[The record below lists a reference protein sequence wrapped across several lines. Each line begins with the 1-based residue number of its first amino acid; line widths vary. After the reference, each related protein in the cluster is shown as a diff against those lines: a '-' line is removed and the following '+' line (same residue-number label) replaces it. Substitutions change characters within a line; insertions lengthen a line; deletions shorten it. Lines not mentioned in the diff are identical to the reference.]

1 MTTANSPEELECVAP
16 SPVLPTTRE
25 PWNWSAYRQRREEIA
40 ARWRGDGHRYFSQGY
55 FLKNLFGQRVQKVSI
70 DAGLTCPN
78 VDGTVAYGGCNFC
91 DNRSF
96 SPSRRMPRRD
106 ILQQIEAGIRLL
118 KLRYR
123 VDRFI
128 AYFQPATNTY
138 ADIEDLEWMYDQA
151 LQHPQIYGMA
161 IGTRPD
167 CVPPEVME
175 ILERFASRTMLSIEY
190 GMQTMHD
197 RSLAWMNRGH
207 DHAATVDA
215 IQRSRHLPFEV
226 CLHIMLSLPTETRAD
241 MVQTAE
247 EVARLQVDAVKIHNL
262 YVVKKTPLAMMWEQG
277 DLRLMER
284 DEYVE
289 TLVDF
294 IERLPPDMIVERIS
308 GDAPSDYFLAPT
320 WSLDKPGILQAIEQE
335 FARRDSWQGKHFS
348 KPTVD

>member
-1 MTTANSPEELECVAP
+1 MPDADSHERLEPQGVAAMVP
-16 SPVLPTTRE
+16 TRE
-25 PWNWSAYRQRREEIA
+25 LWDWAAYRKRRQEIA
-40 ARWRGDGHRYFSQGY
+40 SRWRMDGLRYFSLGY
-55 FLKNLFGQRVQKVSI
+55 FLKNLYGQRVQKVSI

-118 KLRYR
+118 KLRYK
-123 VDRFI
+123 VDKFI

-138 ADIEDLEWMYDQA
+138 ADVPDLEWMYDQA
-151 LQHPQIYGMA
+151 LMHPQVCGMA

-167 CVPPEVME
+167 CVPEEVLRV
-175 ILERFASRTMLSIEY
+175 LEKLAQRTLLSVEY
-190 GMQTMHD
+190 GMQTMHN

-215 IQRSRHLPFEV
+215 IQRSRELPFEV
-226 CLHIMLSLPTETRAD
+226 CLHIMLSLPTESRED
-241 MVQTAE
+241 MVETAR
-247 EVARLQVDAVKIHNL
+247 EVARLGADAVKIHNL
-262 YVVKKTPLAMMWEQG
+262 YIVKKTPLAMMWEQG
-277 DLRLMER
+277 DVRLMER

-289 TLVDF
+289 TVVDF
-294 IERLPPDMIVERIS
+294 IECLPPDMIVERIS

-320 WSLDKPGILQAIEQE
+320 WSLDKPGILNAIEQE
-335 FARRDSWQGKHFS
+335 FSRRDSWQGKRF
-348 KPTVD
+348 T

>member
-1 MTTANSPEELECVAP
+1 MSAADSPERLQEPVAGAAPDNREL
-16 SPVLPTTRE
+16 
-25 PWNWSAYRQRREEIA
+25 WDWSAYRTRRQQIA
-40 ARWRGDGHRYFSQGY
+40 AGWRADGLRYFSLGF
-55 FLKNLFGQRVQKVSI
+55 FLKNLYGQRVQKVSI

-118 KLRYR
+118 KLRYK
-123 VDRFI
+123 VDKFI

-138 ADIEDLEWMYDQA
+138 ADVADLEWMYDQA
-151 LQHPQIYGMA
+151 LLHPQVCGMA

-167 CVPPEVME
+167 CVPEEVMHV
-175 ILERFASRTMLSIEY
+175 LERLAKRTLLSVEY

-207 DHAATVDA
+207 AHAATIDA
-215 IQRSRHLPFEV
+215 IQRSRELPFEV
-226 CLHIMLSLPTETRAD
+226 CLHIMLSLPTESRAD
-241 MVQTAE
+241 MIETAR
-247 EVARLQVDAVKIHNL
+247 EVARLRADAVKIHNL
-262 YVVKKTPLAMMWEQG
+262 YIVKKTPLAMMWEQG
-277 DLRLMER
+277 DVRLMER

-289 TLVDF
+289 TVVDF
-294 IERLPPDMIVERIS
+294 IECLPPDMIVERIS

-320 WSLDKPGILQAIEQE
+320 WSLDKPGILNAIEQE
-335 FARRDSWQGKHFS
+335 FARRDSWQGKRFS
-348 KPTVD
+348 